1 MTDVSGKVN
10 LQMQE
15 RILET
20 LPKPAQWFS
29 TDQDAINAIENTI
42 AAFNGRLQAI
52 DVQLKPADKGGVG
65 GLGAEEKS
73 RLSSQRESLK
83 VIRDAYAA
91 LGKDY
96 INSGSKKK
104 NKKPITDYI
113 G

>member
-1 MTDVSGKVN
+1 M
-10 LQMQE
+10 
-15 RILET
+15 
-20 LPKPAQWFS
+20 
-29 TDQDAINAIENTI
+29 
-42 AAFNGRLQAI
+42 
-52 DVQLKPADKGGVG
+52 QLKPADKGGVG